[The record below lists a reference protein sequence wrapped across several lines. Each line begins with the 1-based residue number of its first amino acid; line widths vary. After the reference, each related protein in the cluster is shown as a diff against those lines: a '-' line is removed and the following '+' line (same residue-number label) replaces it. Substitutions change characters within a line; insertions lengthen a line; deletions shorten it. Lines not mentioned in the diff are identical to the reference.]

1 MKRRNLIILY
11 ALASLLITSLLA
23 VGAEFFNEFGV
34 FSGAR
39 FVHEDVPNSAR
50 WTHVAMIV
58 AFASISVVILLLFIN
73 RLLNELHN
81 KELVLQKA
89 EDERRIFSA
98 DTAHE
103 LRTPLAVMRAHLD
116 SLDDS
121 EINAQLSQDVDHITR
136 TLEQMLVKS
145 RIEAIDVQPGEQAD
159 LSKVAT
165 EMAAYLAPLVIKE
178 GGSIEVLGGE
188 DPLIVNGNR
197 FALEQALRNLVE
209 NAIKYSARFS
219 TITIDVIAQAN
230 DDGPRLR
237 VTDHGRGVPLE
248 DRELIF
254 ERYHRADRRG
264 SGTGLGLFIVRKVA
278 EAHGGRVFV
287 EDAPGGGAMF
297 TMQFPRHR
305 K

>member
-1 MKRRNLIILY
+1 MRRRNRIALY

-23 VGAEFFNEFGV
+23 VGAELLIEFGV
-34 FSGAR
+34 FSGSH
-39 FVHEDVPNSAR
+39 FVHEGMANTSR
-50 WTHVAMIV
+50 WTHVAVII
-58 AFASISVVILLLFIN
+58 AFASISVVVLLLFIN
-73 RLLNELHN
+73 KLLNELHV
-81 KELVLQKA
+81 KELNLQKA
-89 EDERRIFSA
+89 EDERRTFSA

-116 SLDDS
+116 SLDDK
-121 EINAQLSQDVDHITR
+121 ETTAQLSQDVDHITR

-145 RIEAIDVQPGEQAD
+145 RIEAIDVKPDEQAD
-159 LSKVAT
+159 LSKIAT

-188 DPLIVNGNR
+188 EPLIVNGNR

-219 TITIDVIAQAN
+219 IITIDVVAQTS

-237 VTDHGRGVPLE
+237 VTDHGRGVPQE

-264 SGTGLGLFIVRKVA
+264 SGTGLGLFIVRRVA
-278 EAHGGRVFV
+278 EAHGGRVYV

-297 TMQFPRHR
+297 TMQFPRR
-305 K
+305 R